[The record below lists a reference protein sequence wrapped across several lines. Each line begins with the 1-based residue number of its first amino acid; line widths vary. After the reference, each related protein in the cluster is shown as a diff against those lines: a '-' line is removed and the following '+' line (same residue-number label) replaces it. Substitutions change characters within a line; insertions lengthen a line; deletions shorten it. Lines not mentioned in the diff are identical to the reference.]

1 MFDLDL
7 DLTEQE
13 DQMSRAI
20 YNASKNESATQK
32 ICEGVFEYLRLSC
45 PKHEREYW
53 KEVYRKANEN
63 RKGWKKLLE
72 VL

>member
-1 MFDLDL
+1 MSDFID
-7 DLTEQE
+7 ENIERE
-13 DQMSRAI
+13 DQMSQAI
-20 YNASKNESATQK
+20 YNASRNQNATQK

-45 PKHEREYW
+45 PKHEKEYW
-53 KEVYRKANEN
+53 KEVYQKANAS

>member
-1 MFDLDL
+1 
-7 DLTEQE
+7 
-13 DQMSRAI
+13 
-20 YNASKNESATQK
+20 K

-53 KEVYRKANEN
+53 KEVYQRANAS

>member
-1 MFDLDL
+1 MSDFIDEV
-7 DLTEQE
+7 TERE
-13 DQMSRAI
+13 DQMSQAI
-20 YNASKNESATQK
+20 YNASKNENATQK

-53 KEVYRKANEN
+53 KEVYQRANAS

>member
-1 MFDLDL
+1 MSDFID
-7 DLTEQE
+7 ENIERE
-13 DQMSRAI
+13 DQMSQAI
-20 YNASKNESATQK
+20 YNASRNQNATQK

-45 PKHEREYW
+45 PKHEKEYW
-53 KEVYRKANEN
+53 KEVYQRANAS